1 MVSVVCG
8 CREVNDVSVV
18 CAGKSMVCR
27 SCVYRK
33 PDGVHVHVCC
43 ACAGKSIIACTLS
56 VESMVCGVCAGKPM
70 VDSTFSRNQLQAY
83 IDVKKGKMMS
93 NWVKRLCV
101 ISGTRLLVYKGK
113 LAA

>member
-1 MVSVVCG
+1 
-8 CREVNDVSVV
+8 
-18 CAGKSMVCR
+18 
-27 SCVYRK
+27 
-33 PDGVHVHVCC
+33 
-43 ACAGKSIIACTLS
+43 
-56 VESMVCGVCAGKPM
+56 M

>member
-1 MVSVVCG
+1 M
-8 CREVNDVSVV
+8 CREVDN
-18 CAGKSMVCR
+18 
-27 SCVYRK
+27 CVYTECGV
-33 PDGVHVHVCC
+33 DGVWC
-43 ACAGKSIIACTLS
+43 
-56 VESMVCGVCAGKPM
+56 VCAGKPM